1 MYLLLVMPAYICQTF
16 IKAINN

>member
-16 IKAINN
+16 IKGINN